1 MCVLPREHGAYGQ
14 IAFPLIAASAVAGA
28 SAASLLMTVTV
39 IAGFLAHEPAAIVL
53 GQRGGRVKRE
63 LGASATRWLV
73 CYLALGVA
81 AGLAAVTRLDA
92 ATRWYLAIPAVPAIV
107 LMVAMIKGREKSWFG
122 EAAAALAFA
131 GAAVPIAL
139 AAGASVDT
147 ALAVAIPFALLFTT
161 TTLAVRVV
169 VLRVRGG
176 GDPGAAAAT
185 QRAALILSAIST
197 LVIAGLTLTGWLASS
212 VLLAAAPGLLTG
224 TIVAARP
231 PAATRLR
238 TVGWSLVAVSTLTT
252 LIVIATA

>member
-1 MCVLPREHGAYGQ
+1 
-14 IAFPLIAASAVAGA
+14 
-28 SAASLLMTVTV
+28 MTVTF

-53 GQRGGRVKRE
+53 GQRGGRVKRD

-73 CYLALGVA
+73 CCLAVGVA
-81 AGLAAVTRLDA
+81 ASLAAVSRLDA
-92 ATRWYLAIPAVPAIV
+92 VTRWSLAIPAVPAV
-107 LMVAMIKGREKSWFG
+107 ALMVAMIKGREKSWFG

-139 AAGASVDT
+139 AAGASMDM

-185 QRAALILSAIST
+185 QRAALILSGVST
-197 LVIAGLTLTGWLASS
+197 LMIGVLAMTGWLASS
-212 VLLAAAPGLLTG
+212 VLIAAAPGLLTG
-224 TIVAARP
+224 ALVAARP
-231 PAATRLR
+231 PAAAKLR

>member
-1 MCVLPREHGAYGQ
+1 MLPREHGAYGQ
-14 IAFPLIAASAVAGA
+14 IAFPLIAAYAVAGV
-28 SAASLLMTVTV
+28 STTSLLMTVTV

-73 CYLALGVA
+73 CCLAVGVA
-81 AGLAAVTRLDA
+81 AGLAAVSRLDA
-92 ATRWYLAIPAVPAIV
+92 VTRWSLAIPTVPAV
-107 LMVAMIKGREKSWFG
+107 ALMVAMIKGREKSWFG

-139 AAGASVDT
+139 AAGVSMDM

-185 QRAALILSAIST
+185 QRAALILSGVSALMIGV
-197 LVIAGLTLTGWLASS
+197 LAMTGWLASS
-212 VLLAAAPGLLTG
+212 VLIAAAPGLLTG
-224 TIVAARP
+224 AIVAVRP

-238 TVGWSLVAVSTLTT
+238 SLGWSLVAVSTLTT

>member
-1 MCVLPREHGAYGQ
+1 MLPREHGAYGQ
-14 IAFPLIAASAVAGA
+14 IAFPLIAAYAVAGV
-28 SAASLLMTVTV
+28 STASLLMTVTV

-73 CYLALGVA
+73 CCLAVGVA
-81 AGLAAVTRLDA
+81 AGLAAVSRLDA
-92 ATRWYLAIPAVPAIV
+92 VTRWSLAIPAVPAGA
-107 LMVAMIKGREKSWFG
+107 LMLAMIKGREKSWFG

-139 AAGASVDT
+139 AAGASMDM

-169 VLRVRGG
+169 ILRVRGG

-185 QRAALILSAIST
+185 QRAALILSGIST
-197 LVIAGLTLTGWLASS
+197 LMMGALAMTGWLASS
-212 VLLAAAPGLLTG
+212 VLIAAAPGLLTG
-224 TIVAARP
+224 VTVAVRP

-238 TVGWSLVAVSTLTT
+238 SLGWSLVAVSTLTT